1 MDQSTPKIRFT
12 LRQLQYFCA
21 VARTGQI
28 SVAAAQ
34 CHITQPTM
42 TAAVAELERAL
53 GLVLFRR
60 ERRGVSLTEAGSA
73 FLQRAQAVLESAV
86 SASGLA
92 EQSVDSGLTGTV
104 HIGATET
111 LVGYALLPLVSR
123 FQECCPSVTVV
134 PVQLQT
140 GDVEAALEC
149 GQIDLAAARLAEFHS
164 HRRLA
169 RRTLTRVRRRVW
181 VGDGHPLSERSSVAL
196 KDLAPYRFVVVGSGE
211 DAGDAAP
218 LWQQAGVPQSNVLRT
233 ASVGSA
239 RELIASGLAVTV
251 LSDATFWPWPP
262 VGRRVRA
269 IALDDDIPLVDVGL
283 LWHLNQP
290 MTPWT
295 AALRDHLSATFALP
309 PDLQEGLGEHLAPLD
324 IDLIDSR
331 SGSPSSK

>member
-218 LWQQAGVPQSNVLRT
+218 LATGRC
-233 ASVGSA
+233 A
-239 RELIASGLAVTV
+239 AVERP
-251 LSDATFWPWPP
+251 AN
-262 VGRRVRA
+262 RVRRIRA
-269 IALDDDIPLVDVGL
+269 
-283 LWHLNQP
+283 
-290 MTPWT
+290 
-295 AALRDHLSATFALP
+295 
-309 PDLQEGLGEHLAPLD
+309 
-324 IDLIDSR
+324 
-331 SGSPSSK
+331 